1 MNIYVGP
8 LFIVSKTSFQ
18 ERGKKLRCSNV
29 MECGKTPQGAGAFC
43 AYCGSSITK
52 QDTEVMVHRA
62 PTPDDLEG
70 DWTDVMVVAE
80 DTKGQTVWFPNKHG
94 YGTYFS
100 RYKPEPLL
108 VIDNESIRERIAHFL
123 ADHRDIFNAYHKR
136 FGSELIEAF
145 GAVSY

>member
-1 MNIYVGP
+1 MNVYVGP
-8 LFIVSKTSFQ
+8 LFIVGKTSFIKRT
-18 ERGKKLRCSNV
+18 EINRCSNT
-29 MECGKTPQGAGAFC
+29 ELCGKVPQGSGAFC
-43 AYCGSSITK
+43 AHCGSPITK
-52 QDTEVMVHRA
+52 QESETTVHRA

-108 VIDNESIRERIAHFL
+108 VIDNESIRERTAKFL
-123 ADHRDIFNAYHKR
+123 AGHRDLFNAYHKR

-145 GAVSY
+145 GAVHY